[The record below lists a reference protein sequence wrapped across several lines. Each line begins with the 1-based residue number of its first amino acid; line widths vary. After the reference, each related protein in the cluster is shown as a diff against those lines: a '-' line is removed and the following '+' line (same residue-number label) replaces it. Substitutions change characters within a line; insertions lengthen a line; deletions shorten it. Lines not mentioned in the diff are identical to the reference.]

1 MKNLI
6 AAIFLFGGV
15 FFSSAQNIDD
25 YKYILIPESY
35 EFLGE
40 VNQYQLN
47 ALTKFLFERE
57 GFNTL
62 MSTGEK
68 PQDLSRNG
76 CLGLSANVLNN
87 SGIFVTK
94 LQIELK
100 DCNGKV
106 IFKSEEGRS
115 REKEF
120 KVAYNE
126 ALRDAFKSVEKLNY
140 KYDPTSEKSSEESV
154 ETVAVKFAVDT
165 TSSSEI
171 TNESSS
177 QPEIIEK
184 EAKSEPSEDKPKY
197 VHKNKSYLLNKNSQ
211 GLALFQEGSTEPI
224 AMLIETDGGKS
235 YIYNSLTR
243 QGIAYFD
250 ANENLVVEYFD
261 QQQNKKVILKYELSS
276 Q

>member
-1 MKNLI
+1 MKKLI
-6 AAIFLFGGV
+6 AVIFLFGGV
-15 FFSSAQNIDD
+15 FFSSAQNIDE
-25 YKYILIPESY
+25 YKYILVPESY

-76 CLGLSANVLNN
+76 CLGLNVNLLNE

-94 LQIELK
+94 LLIQLK
-100 DCNGKV
+100 DCNGKIV
-106 IFKSEEGRS
+106 FTSEEGRS

-126 ALRDAFKSVEKLNY
+126 ALRDAFKSIENLNY
-140 KYDPTSEKSSEESV
+140 QYDPAPNKKPEENV

-165 TSSSEI
+165 TSTTETSVDSSSEM
-171 TNESSS
+171 EEVVEES
-177 QPEIIEK
+177 QPEAEK
-184 EAKSEPSEDKPKY
+184 SKLNY
-197 VHKNKSYLLNKNSQ
+197 IHQGKNFQLNKTAQ
-211 GLALFQEGSTEPI
+211 GYALFQEGSTEPI

-243 QGIAYFD
+243 QGIGYFD
-250 ANENLVVEYFD
+250 ADENLVVEYFD
-261 QQQNKKVILKYELSS
+261 QQQNKKVILKYEVLA